1 MNAKTKQH
9 NDDVIIIAV
18 AICYTLF
25 TLLFQLIS
33 ELWHSYLN
41 NYSLPKLL
49 ATNPSPMTKAL
60 NNTQPTLTSKTHPK
74 VPSPAQ
80 EMSTRNKQGVLR
92 CYWIPAGGNYSS
104 EEQDELTGWYDVPD
118 LEDIEEF
125 TFDSC
130 CPTPAGDDVEPDHPD
145 SWLSILGLI

>member
-1 MNAKTKQH
+1 MALLPEQLLIAEVIGYEPVT
-9 NDDVIIIAV
+9 DDEGTQQYPADVDFQDAPKG
-18 AICYTLF
+18 AIPCTGNVY
-25 TLLFQLIS
+25 
-33 ELWHSYLN
+33 
-41 NYSLPKLL
+41 K
-49 ATNPSPMTKAL
+49 
-60 NNTQPTLTSKTHPK
+60 
-74 VPSPAQ
+74 
-80 EMSTRNKQGVLR
+80 NKKSVLR

>member
-1 MNAKTKQH
+1 MALSSEQLLIAEVIGYEPVT
-9 NDDVIIIAV
+9 DDEGTQQYPADVDFQDAPKG
-18 AICYTLF
+18 AIPCTGNVY
-25 TLLFQLIS
+25 
-33 ELWHSYLN
+33 
-41 NYSLPKLL
+41 K
-49 ATNPSPMTKAL
+49 
-60 NNTQPTLTSKTHPK
+60 
-74 VPSPAQ
+74 
-80 EMSTRNKQGVLR
+80 NKKGVLR

-145 SWLSILGLI
+145 SLAKYSWSYLIKPWAITYLCDVSPRINLSLYLPCLKTTLQN

>member
-1 MNAKTKQH
+1 MKQQSQQH

-33 ELWHSYLN
+33 ELWHSHLN
-41 NYSLPKLL
+41 NYSLPKSL
-49 ATNPSPMTKAL
+49 ATNPSPVTKAP
-60 NNTQPTLTSKTHPK
+60 NNTQPTLTSRMHPK
-74 VPSPAQ
+74 VLSPVQ
-80 EMSTRNKQGVLR
+80 ETSTRTRRGVLR
-92 CYWIPAGGNYSS
+92 CYWIPTGGNYSS

-118 LEDIEEF
+118 LEDIEEW

-145 SWLSILGLI
+145 SWLSILVI

>member
-1 MNAKTKQH
+1 MALLPEQLLIAEVIGYEPVT
-9 NDDVIIIAV
+9 DDEGTQQYPADVDFQDAPKG
-18 AICYTLF
+18 AIPCTGNVY
-25 TLLFQLIS
+25 
-33 ELWHSYLN
+33 
-41 NYSLPKLL
+41 K
-49 ATNPSPMTKAL
+49 
-60 NNTQPTLTSKTHPK
+60 
-74 VPSPAQ
+74 
-80 EMSTRNKQGVLR
+80 NKKGVLR